1 MINRINLSH
10 LSLEELFILIP
21 KKIYVNNCV
30 GTFVLHKT
38 RQGRFIASYSGKGF
52 SIKTRVKLSIRNV
65 IENILV
71 KLVNGSFINEEKFLN
86 QLQNG

>member
-10 LSLEELFILIP
+10 LSLEKLFILLP
-21 KKIYVNNCV
+21 KKIYFNNCV
-30 GTFVLHKT
+30 CTFVLHKT
-38 RQGRFIASYSGKGF
+38 RQGRFIASYSGKGC
-52 SIKTRVKLSIRNV
+52 SIKTHVKLSIRDV

-71 KLVNGSFINEEKFLN
+71 KLVNGGFINEEKFLN